1 MKITKVNPIAGY
13 RLSVEFDEGDRG
25 VVDLSDYA
33 GKGVFEAWLTP
44 GFFEQVTVAS
54 DGALAWPGDLDLCPD
69 AIYMR
74 LTGKTPEEVF
84 PLLRNQPAY
93 A

>member
-1 MKITKVNPIAGY
+1 MRITKVKSVGGY
-13 RLSVEFDEGDRG
+13 RLELDFDDGVCG

-33 GKGVFEAWLTP
+33 GVGVFEAWLKP
-44 GFFEQVTVAS
+44 GFFEQVAITN

-69 AIYMR
+69 AIYLR
-74 LTGKTPEEVF
+74 LTGKPVEEVF
-84 PLLRNQPAY
+84 PSLRHQPAY